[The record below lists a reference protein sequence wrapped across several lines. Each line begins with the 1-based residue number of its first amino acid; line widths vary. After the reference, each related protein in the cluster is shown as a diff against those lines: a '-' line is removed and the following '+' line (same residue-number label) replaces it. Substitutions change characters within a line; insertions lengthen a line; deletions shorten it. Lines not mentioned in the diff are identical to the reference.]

1 MKYLGIN
8 LTGDIQDLYKTDY
21 TALMNKIKKL
31 RDFLGG
37 PEVKTLLFQCRG
49 WGFNPQPVD

>member
-37 PEVKTLLFQCRG
+37 PEVKTLLFKCMG